1 MGDGVGGGAR
11 RVERV
16 GGEARRGRART
27 AGLRGRSG
35 DRPTGRE
42 EDAVVFVQRLP
53 LGVIAGT

>member
-16 GGEARRGRART
+16 GGEVRRGRARV
-27 AGLRGRSG
+27 AGLRGRGG
-35 DRPTGRE
+35 DRHPGRE
-42 EDAVVFVQRLP
+42 EDAIVFVQRLP

>member
-16 GGEARRGRART
+16 GGEARRGRACTTRF
-27 AGLRGRSG
+27 RGRG
-35 DRPTGRE
+35 RNRHAGRE
-42 EDAVVFVQRLP
+42 EDAIVFVKRLP